1 METIISN
8 VTISI
13 FILLAYTL
21 GLKNGQ
27 KLSKNEM
34 IELPKNPIKEYKENK
49 ISRELEKEQN
59 EHITRFNNI
68 LKNIDSYDGTSAS
81 QEEI

>member
-1 METIISN
+1 MEIITSN
-8 VTISI
+8 VIIGI

-27 KLSKNEM
+27 KLSKEEM

-59 EHITRFNNI
+59 EDITRLNNI

>member
-1 METIISN
+1 MEIIISN
-8 VTISI
+8 VINGI

-27 KLSKNEM
+27 KLSKNEN
-34 IELPKNPIKEYKENK
+34 IELHKNPIKEYKENK

-59 EHITRFNNI
+59 EDITRLNNI
-68 LKNIDSYDGTSAS
+68 LKNIDSYDGTSDG

>member
-1 METIISN
+1 MEIIISN
-8 VTISI
+8 VIIGI

-27 KLSKNEM
+27 KLSNNEN

-59 EHITRFNNI
+59 EDITRLNNI
-68 LKNIDSYDGTSAS
+68 LKNIDSYDGTSDG